1 VIDKYTLIAAE
12 KANYPVRK
20 MCSWLEVS
28 ASGFYDWQRR
38 PVSARSRRRAT
49 LETRIRALFTAS
61 RATYGARRIAAALR
75 ASGTPA
81 SVRLVRRV
89 MRSAGLRACQPR
101 AYRRTTLPGQAPA
114 PTDRVR
120 RDFTAARPG
129 EKLVGDITYIRTGEG
144 WLYLATVIDCY
155 SRKVIGW
162 SMADHMRTDLII
174 DAFTMAATRTR
185 LAPGAVFHS
194 DRGSQYLSDAYQR
207 TLQRHQVLPS
217 AGATGVCW
225 DNSLAESFFGTLKN
239 ELVHREIYPTRR
251 AARTAITDYIEIFY
265 NRQRLH
271 STLRYQTPD
280 QVENLYH
287 TTIATIADA
296 A

>member
-1 VIDKYTLIAAE
+1 MTDKYELIAAE
-12 KANYPVRK
+12 KDSYPVRN
-20 MCSWLEVS
+20 MCRWLAVS
-28 ASGFYDWQRR
+28 ASGFYDWYRR
-38 PVSARSRRRAT
+38 PPSPRTRRRTT
-49 LETRIRALFTAS
+49 LDTQVRALFAAS
-61 RATYGARRIAAALR
+61 RQTYGARRIAAALR

-89 MRSAGLRACQPR
+89 MRRAGLRACQPR

-114 PTDRVR
+114 PTDRLR

-162 SMADHMRTDLII
+162 SMADHMRTELII

-185 LAPGAVFHS
+185 LQPGATFHS

-207 TLQRHQVLPS
+207 VLRHHQVHPS

-239 ELVHREIYPTRR
+239 ELIHREHYPTRR
-251 AARTAITDYIEIFY
+251 VARTAIADYIEIFY

-271 STLRYQTPD
+271 STLGYRTPNHI
-280 QVENLYH
+280 ENLYH
-287 TTIATIADA
+287 TATATIAGA

>member
-1 VIDKYTLIAAE
+1 MLIAAE
-12 KANYPVRK
+12 KDHYPVRK
-20 MCSWLEVS
+20 MCSWLDVS

-38 PVSARSRRRAT
+38 PASARSRRRTT
-49 LETRIRALFTAS
+49 LETQVRALFTAS
-61 RATYGARRIAAALR
+61 RQTYGARRIAAALR
-75 ASGTPA
+75 SSGTPA

-89 MRSAGLRACQPR
+89 MRHAGLRACQPR
-101 AYRRTTLPGQAPA
+101 AYRRTTVPGQAPA
-114 PTDRVR
+114 PVDRVHR
-120 RDFTAARPG
+120 NFTATRPG

-162 SMADHMRTDLII
+162 SMADHMRTELII

-185 LAPGAVFHS
+185 LQPGAVFHS

-207 TLQRHQVLPS
+207 TLGRHQVLSS

-225 DNSLAESFFGTLKN
+225 DNALAESFFGTLKN

-251 AARTAITDYIEIFY
+251 AARSSITDYIEIFY

-271 STLRYQTPD
+271 STLRYRTPEHI
-280 QVENLYH
+280 ENLYH
-287 TTIATIADA
+287 TATGSIANA